1 MDYPEDGRS
10 PPEGA
15 GGFSGFPSGGGGGQ
29 GPRGVKVRFTHSN
42 PEDVFR
48 NFFGSSDP
56 FASGSSDDEGGGGGF
71 PFMMG
76 GQGGM
81 HGT

>member
-1 MDYPEDGRS
+1 MDYPEGGRS

-15 GGFSGFPSGGGGGQ
+15 GGFSGFPSGGGGQ
-29 GPRGVKVRFTHSN
+29 VPRGVKVRFTHSN
-42 PEDVFR
+42 PEDIFR

-56 FASGSSDDEGGGGGF
+56 FADDDEGGGGGF

-81 HGT
+81 HGM

>member
-29 GPRGVKVRFTHSN
+29 VPRGVKVRFTHSN

-56 FASGSSDDEGGGGGF
+56 FADDDEGGGGGF

-81 HGT
+81 HGM